1 MSLDKWFNEKWVDI
15 STKKDGKHPPCGRK
29 MGDGRSYPKCVP
41 SKKAASMTAS
51 EKKSASKRKMASN
64 PSKGGKK
71 PTFVRT

>member
-1 MSLDKWFNEKWVDI
+1 
-15 STKKDGKHPPCGRK
+15 